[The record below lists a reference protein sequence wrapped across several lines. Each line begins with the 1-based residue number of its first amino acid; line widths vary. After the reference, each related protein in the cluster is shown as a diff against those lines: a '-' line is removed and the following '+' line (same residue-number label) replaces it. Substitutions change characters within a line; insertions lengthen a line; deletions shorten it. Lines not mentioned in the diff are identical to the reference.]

1 MSQGRQ
7 LAESN
12 IGSQPTSNIISTS
25 DDEEGSTL
33 LSALRNGDL
42 NTIKHVIQPIIE
54 PLIRRIVKEEFES
67 VQERI
72 LTSMNQNSANKIH
85 CSEPRSLQ
93 LRFLNKLSPL
103 LLTGTKVKG
112 ENCCSV
118 RIDLVDVI
126 TKQVV
131 KFGPEASA
139 KVEIVVLR
147 VDPDKD
153 EEHEWTQEEFN
164 LKIVKETKENESILT
179 RNAFVNLKEG
189 IGSLDEISFAHRSS
203 WMKKHEF
210 RLGARIVNKF
220 DGTRVREAKLEPFF
234 LEDCRNKLYK
244 KHYPPSLTDKVWRLE
259 NIGKGGCI
267 DKRLSKGNIITVE
280 DFLKKFVIDGQGLRD
295 ILGSAM
301 PDKKLDVTVKHAL
314 TCKLDERYLYPPP
327 SSQQNTR
334 IVFNAV
340 GQVLGVYSE
349 CHYTPID
356 DLSETKKADAQ
367 KLVVSAFEHWG
378 QVVPYDDNSLLRNAL
393 SPSNLTW
400 PQSPSGTN
408 VCTSHVIAE
417 YDHTQPSTSQGIIS
431 SNDFITTSHMI
442 DPGLCTICNME
453 FIYEPLAAPVFQ
465 YEPSGAPHQVPNQMW
480 DLESMIRDIV
490 QDFEESQAVAIDEA
504 QSRKWVQM
512 FIVLKFSVRMITK
525 VSGHVRKKQR
535 LH

>member
-1 MSQGRQ
+1 MSQVRQ
-7 LAESN
+7 LAKSN
-12 IGSQPTSNIISTS
+12 SGSQTTSNIISTS

-67 VQERI
+67 MQERI
-72 LTSMNQNSANKIH
+72 LTSMNQNSGNKIH

-103 LLTGTKVKG
+103 LLTGSQVKG
-112 ENCCSV
+112 ENCSSV

-153 EEHEWTQEEFN
+153 EEHEWTREEFN

-179 RNAFVNLKEG
+179 RNAFLNLKEG
-189 IGSLDEISFAHRSS
+189 IGSLDEISFAHRAR

-220 DGTRVREAKLEPFF
+220 DRTRVREAKSEPFF

-267 DKRLSKGNIITVE
+267 DKRLSKENIITVE
-280 DFLKKFVIDGQGLRD
+280 DFLKKFFIDCQGLRD

-301 PDKKLDVTVKHAL
+301 PDKKLDVTVNHAL
-314 TCKLDERYLYPPP
+314 ACKLDERYLYPPP
-327 SSQQNTR
+327 SSQQKTR

-408 VCTSHVIAE
+408 VCTSHMIAE
-417 YDHTQPSTSQGIIS
+417 YDHTQPSTSQ
-431 SNDFITTSHMI
+431 
-442 DPGLCTICNME
+442 
-453 FIYEPLAAPVFQ
+453 APVFQ
-465 YEPSGAPHQVPNQMW
+465 YEPSGAPHQAPNQMW
-480 DLESMIRDIV
+480 DLGSMIRDIV

-525 VSGHVRKKQR
+525 LSGHVRKKQR